1 MPGLIR
7 VIAHW
12 TVTAYKCDE
21 TSKQH
26 YHFIYEGD
34 GREVVGFHT
43 PEANI
48 NIADGV
54 YAQHTKGTNQG
65 AIGVSCAAML
75 GAVSETNVGKFP
87 IREVQ
92 FEAMCLGIAQLCK
105 KYKIPVSPKTVL
117 SHAEVQSTLGI
128 TQRGKW
134 DIAVLPHVKLRGA
147 KTCGDY
153 MRKHVS
159 FYLSTM
165 K

>member
-1 MPGLIR
+1 MSGLIR

-12 TVTAYKCDE
+12 SVTSYKCDE
-21 TSKQH
+21 TSRKH

-48 NIADGV
+48 SVTDGV
-54 YAQHTKGTNQG
+54 YAQHTKGTNPG
-65 AIGVSCAAML
+65 AIGVACAAML

-87 IREVQ
+87 IKQVQ
-92 FEAMCLGIAQLCK
+92 FEAMCLGIARLCK
-105 KYKIPVSPKTVL
+105 KYKIAVTRKTVL
-117 SHAEVQSTLGI
+117 SHAEVQEVLGNP
-128 TQRGKW
+128 QRGKW

-153 MRKHVS
+153 MRKRVS
-159 FYLSTM
+159 FYLATM